1 MAVRSRGQ
9 QIKGS
14 EYLIIETFS
23 ECTNCTDCS
32 GYSIILLICRCVFCI
47 LKKHLNLFQ
56 GYFNQVHC
64 PFDSIDH
71 EIVVKIEVSP
81 INPSDMWLMFGP
93 ANLSKASLSDN
104 KSILTALLYPGI
116 LSRIKRRSM
125 C

>member
-1 MAVRSRGQ
+1 
-9 QIKGS
+9 
-14 EYLIIETFS
+14 
-23 ECTNCTDCS
+23 
-32 GYSIILLICRCVFCI
+32 
-47 LKKHLNLFQ
+47 
-56 GYFNQVHC
+56 
-64 PFDSIDH
+64 
-71 EIVVKIEVSP
+71 VKIEVSP